1 MNVILM
7 EIFDEY
13 DKSKTINS
21 LEEFTYKTFPKD
33 GTDKIFIGC
42 VLILINSVFRTR
54 VNAETL
60 KTIVLS
66 AKEYVGDNNLLK
78 FYMERVN
85 GEKIISKYLYDFDKI
100 DDYESKVDM
109 ILDYLDHM
117 SFDFVKYVKKHYES
131 KLND

>member
-117 SFDFVKYVKKHYES
+117 SFDFVKYVKKHYEN

>member
-60 KTIVLS
+60 RTIVLS

>member
-60 KTIVLS
+60 KTVVLS
-66 AKEYVGDNNLLK
+66 AKEYVGDKNLLK
-78 FYMERVN
+78 FYIERVN
-85 GEKIISKYLYDFDKI
+85 GDKLISKYLYNFDKI

>member
-7 EIFDEY
+7 EIYDEY
-13 DKSKTINS
+13 DKNKTINS

-60 KTIVLS
+60 RTVVLS
-66 AKEYVGDNNLLK
+66 AKEYVDDINLLK

-85 GEKIISKYLYDFDKI
+85 DKKIISKYLYNFDEVE
-100 DDYESKVDM
+100 DYERKVDM
-109 ILDYLDHM
+109 ILDYIDHM
-117 SFDFVKYVKKHYES
+117 SFDFIKYAKKQYES
-131 KLND
+131 KINN